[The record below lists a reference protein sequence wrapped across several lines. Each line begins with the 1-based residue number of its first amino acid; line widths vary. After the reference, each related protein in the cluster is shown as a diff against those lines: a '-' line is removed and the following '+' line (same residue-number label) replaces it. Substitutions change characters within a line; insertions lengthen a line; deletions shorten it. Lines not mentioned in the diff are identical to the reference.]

1 VTGQRNAS
9 RAGAPLRGS
18 GQALSRDANTSPTGS
33 MGEAASGCQW
43 ASTAISRPLAPAAA
57 SWLQGALF
65 VQGRGDDRPNSI
77 RAKRLDEYRQPPMS
91 GPLQHGGFI
100 HAGEQDNRRGC
111 AASADRLDHP
121 PSAHRGHDYIDH
133 DKVPSTLGEAGQA
146 ARALR
151 LGVHVVPKRGE
162 EVPQDLAHVRVVV
175 DQEYPRSNNTCHRS
189 TKSAAQRE
197 SYPTGESLPDH

>member
-1 VTGQRNAS
+1 MAGDACVGLAS
-9 RAGAPLRGS
+9 RKDTPRPGQGQNVPPARPEGRDWAPGS
-18 GQALSRDANTSPTGS
+18 TRSMAAEQGSDPPTG
-33 MGEAASGCQW
+33 
-43 ASTAISRPLAPAAA
+43 
-57 SWLQGALF
+57 LQGGLF
-65 VQGRGDDRPNSI
+65 VQRRDDDRPNSN
-77 RAKRLDEYRQPPMS
+77 RSKRLNEYGQPPMS
-91 GPLQHGGFI
+91 GSLQHGGFI
-100 HAGEQDNRRGC
+100 HAGEQDNRRGR

-146 ARALR
+146 ARAVR

-162 EVPQDLAHVRVVV
+162 EVPQNLAHVRVVV